1 MANRLIELAIEA
13 LETQRSVIDK
23 EITALR
29 AGFRAGIRAL
39 QARGK
44 PAPRKS
50 GKRTSPIGKSAPK
63 KKRGMSAAAKKAQS
77 LRMKAYWAK
86 RRKQKSE
93 ASQK

>member
-13 LETQRSVIDK
+13 LETQRSAIDK

-39 QARGK
+39 QSRGK
-44 PAPRKS
+44 PASRKAKKRS
-50 GKRTSPIGKSAPK
+50 PGKQSQ

-93 ASQK
+93 GSQK

>member
-13 LETQRSVIDK
+13 LESQRSAIDK
-23 EITALR
+23 EISALR

-39 QARGK
+39 QRGGK
-44 PAPRKS
+44 PRKT
-50 GKRTSPIGKSAPK
+50 GKRNPRAGKQTR

-86 RRKQKSE
+86 RKSRE
-93 ASQK
+93 KSAVSQK

>member
-13 LETQRSVIDK
+13 LETQRSAIDK
-23 EITALR
+23 EISALR

-39 QARGK
+39 QTGGK
-44 PAPRKS
+44 AVTRKA
-50 GKRTSPIGKSAPK
+50 GKRTSRAAKQTRK
-63 KKRGMSAAAKKAQS
+63 KGGMSAAAKKAQS

-86 RRKQKSE
+86 KRKQKSE